1 MSSERPLKRSFIR
14 LPTSEEVETV
24 LLRRDDGTIIARTV
38 AELELEQAR
47 DERVF
52 PPDETP

>member
-14 LPTSEEVETV
+14 LPTSEEVEIV
-24 LLRRDDGTIIARTV
+24 ILRRDDGSTIARTV
-38 AELELEQAR
+38 DELELEQSR

-52 PPDETP
+52 PPAAE